1 MTTKPDCE
9 LSLRDRLAQL
19 TFPKACRM
27 LGPRGPKLIQQ
38 GGAHHVD
45 VPSQVFFQGDLFR
58 LRLPPEKGKPVV
70 VTITVRADRPNRM
83 LYNCT
88 ACQGPCHHVGMA
100 LAVILEEK
108 VQLGLATPPREPPSR
123 VELTDAQLCA
133 QAIAERE
140 ERAQAEKM
148 QTKSLNPSRPWTDYL
163 VTSQL
168 SGKTY
173 RVALRGAERGESY
186 CSCPDFRKN
195 TLGTCKHILHTL
207 RKIRRRFTDVQL
219 STPYRQTQL
228 ALHLRYGESLEL
240 RFLIPDELASAAAKI
255 IAPLRDKP
263 IEDLPD
269 LMRRIGRLEALGED
283 ILVYPDAEEYLQ
295 QRLFQER
302 IAGLVAD
309 IRRDPANHPLRRELL
324 REELL
329 PYQLDGI
336 AFAVGAGRAILA
348 DEMGLGKTIQ
358 AIGVAEMLAREA
370 GIRKVLIVTPASL
383 KSQWR
388 DEIKRFCGREA
399 LLVNGSAEERAELY
413 RNDSFFTVCNYEQ
426 VIRDILAIERVAWD
440 LIILDEGQ
448 RIKNWET
455 KTSGVIKGLH
465 STFALVLSGT
475 PLENRLDELFSVV
488 EFIDD
493 RRLGPAFRFFPR
505 HQLRD
510 DEGQMLGYQRLGEL
524 RERLRP
530 ILLRRTRDSVLREL
544 PPRTDELIRIPATD
558 EQAELHYS
566 HMKVVVQIVNKPFIN
581 EMDML
586 RLRRSLL
593 MCRLAAN
600 STALVNK
607 QHPGY
612 STKLQT
618 LDELL
623 QQLLGEPDRKIALF
637 SEWTSMLDLIEPLVK
652 KHNADFVRL
661 DGDVPQRARAALVQR
676 FQTEPQCR
684 LFLTT
689 NAGSTGLNLQ
699 AADTVINVDLPWN
712 PAVLEQRIARAHR
725 MGQTNPVQVYILVTE
740 GTIEESLLATL
751 AAKQDL
757 ALAALDSESDVDQ
770 VLMTRSSEA
779 LKQRLERLLG
789 AKPAAPVDESQ
800 QQEERLKAERLI
812 AGLPATQRHILV
824 GDPAA
829 NVAPMAATPV
839 SATAAAYADAQVSLT
854 SGAVASGAVASG
866 LGAVSAASSDG
877 ALPSGS
883 ASGGVAGTGVASGGS
898 ALGNSTRES
907 LSQSGGMLVSAAL
920 DFLGQLLPPQPSSP
934 ETAAMAENVAER
946 LRKSVDR
953 DESGRPRFTLT
964 LPDEATLEKIAATI
978 AALFTRK

>member
-1 MTTKPDCE
+1 MTTKPESE
-9 LSLRDRLAQL
+9 LSLRDRLARL
-19 TFPKACRM
+19 TFPMACRM

-45 VPSQVFFQGDLFR
+45 VPSQVYFQGDLFR
-58 LRLPPEKGKPVV
+58 LRLPLEKGKPVV
-70 VTITVRADRPNRM
+70 VTITVRSDRSNRM

-88 ACQGPCHHVGMA
+88 ACLGPCHHVGTA
-100 LAVILEEK
+100 LSVILEEK
-108 VQLGLATPPREPPSR
+108 VQLGLAAPPPEPKNGES
-123 VELTDAQLCA
+123 LTDEQLCA
-133 QAIAERE
+133 QALAERE
-140 ERAQAEKM
+140 QRAQSEKM
-148 QTKSLNPSRPWTDYL
+148 LTKSLNPSRPWTDYL
-163 VTSQL
+163 VTSHL

-173 RVALRGAERGESY
+173 RVALRGAARGESY

-207 RKIRRRFTDVQL
+207 RKVRRRFTDVQL

-228 ALHLRYGESLEL
+228 ALHLRYGETLALSMLT
-240 RFLIPDELASAAAKI
+240 PDELSPAAAKI
-255 IAPLRDKP
+255 VAPLRDQP
-263 IEDLPD
+263 IQDLSD
-269 LMRRIGRLEALGED
+269 LMRRIGRLEAMGED
-283 ILVYPDAEEYLQ
+283 VLVYPDAEEYLQ

-302 IAGLVAD
+302 IAGLVAE

-388 DEIKRFCGREA
+388 DEIRRFCGREA
-399 LLVNGSAEERAELY
+399 LLVNGSAEERTEKY

-426 VIRDILAIERVAWD
+426 VIRDILAVERVAWD

-455 KTSGVIKGLH
+455 KTSNIIKGLH

-510 DEGQMLGYQRLGEL
+510 EEGKMFGYQRLDEL
-524 RERLRP
+524 RERLKP
-530 ILLRRTRDSVLREL
+530 VLLRRTRNSVLSEL
-544 PPRTDELIRIPATD
+544 PPRVTELIRIPPTD
-558 EQAELHYS
+558 EQLELHRS
-566 HMKVVVQIVNKPFIN
+566 NMKIVVQILSKPYVN
-581 EMDML
+581 EMDLL
-586 RLRRSLL
+586 RLRRALL

-600 STALVNK
+600 STALVDK

-618 LDELL
+618 LDDLFE
-623 QQLLGEPDRKIALF
+623 QLLGERGRKIVLF
-637 SEWTSMLDLIEPLVK
+637 SEWTSMLDLIEPLLK
-652 KHNADFVRL
+652 GHGADYVRL
-661 DGDVPQRARAALVQR
+661 DGDVPQRARAALVHR
-676 FQTEPQCR
+676 FQNEPSCR
-684 LFLTT
+684 LFITT

-712 PAVLEQRIARAHR
+712 PAVLEQRIGRAHR
-725 MGQTNPVQVYILVTE
+725 MGQTKSVQVYVLVTE
-740 GTIEESLLATL
+740 GSIEENLLETL
-751 AAKQDL
+751 ADKQDL
-757 ALAALDSESDVDQ
+757 ALAALDPDSDVDT
-770 VLMTRSSEA
+770 LTMTRA
-779 LKQRLERLLG
+779 NDDLKQRLERLLG
-789 AKPAAPVDESQ
+789 ATPPAPLDESKQ
-800 QQEERLKAERLI
+800 IDERTKAQRLI
-812 AGLPATQRHILV
+812 AGLPATNRSLLAGPTTQGQLSTQGHPTTQGQLATQGGSGIDMPVAGGASSSVSTGARNAFAVDGTRH
-824 GDPAA
+824 DAR
-829 NVAPMAATPV
+829 
-839 SATAAAYADAQVSLT
+839 SSDAAARESLAQ
-854 SGAVASGAVASG
+854 
-866 LGAVSAASSDG
+866 
-877 ALPSGS
+877 
-883 ASGGVAGTGVASGGS
+883 SGGV
-898 ALGNSTRES
+898 
-907 LSQSGGMLVSAAL
+907 LVSAAL
-920 DFLGQLLPPQPSSP
+920 DFLSQLLPPQPPSP
-934 ETAAMAENVAER
+934 ETTAMAETMADR

-953 DESGRPRFTLT
+953 DEAGRPRFTLT
-964 LPDEATLEKIAATI
+964 LPDEATLEKLAATV
-978 AALFTRK
+978 AALFTRR